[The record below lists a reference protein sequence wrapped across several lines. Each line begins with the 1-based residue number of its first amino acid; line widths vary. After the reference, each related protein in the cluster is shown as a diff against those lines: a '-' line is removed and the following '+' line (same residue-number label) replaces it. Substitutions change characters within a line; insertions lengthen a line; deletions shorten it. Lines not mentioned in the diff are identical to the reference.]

1 MDYESLPNN
10 IYYDA
15 NIINADQSG
24 TKPAPQLQFQD
35 IRSTPILSYPEHYE
49 LSVVRFNLQSSNS
62 LPIWIPNIQF
72 GQGLDY
78 DPNLTTYSFT
88 LTYDFEGSNYTSG
101 QTYVIYIPSDF
112 SVQIPTKILNTED
125 LHTPYYYVKSFN
137 TIVEMLNNALAE
149 AFQRLNNSANY
160 FGVNLPSQNPPFFE
174 WNSDTSKFILNA
186 DTMAYDGKTSNY
198 INIYANTALYTLMSG
213 FRADY
218 YGYNIVEGKNYR
230 FKIQSDLGLNV
241 FVINDTYSTLQL
253 NQEYSSGSLFSPISS
268 IVFTT
273 TMLPVLP
280 SNSTKPQIFNGQ
292 DTDLINSGNNNN
304 IVSLITDFEVQ
315 DNNGYGFCSQ
325 ISYIPT
331 AEYRF
336 ISMNSGNQKI
346 TNIDINIFFRDQY
359 SHLHPMYLMPGCKC
373 DIKILFRKKKL

>member
-1 MDYESLPNN
+1 
-10 IYYDA
+10 
-15 NIINADQSG
+15 
-24 TKPAPQLQFQD
+24 
-35 IRSTPILSYPEHYE
+35 
-49 LSVVRFNLQSSNS
+49 
-62 LPIWIPNIQF
+62 
-72 GQGLDY
+72 
-78 DPNLTTYSFT
+78 
-88 LTYDFEGSNYTSG
+88 
-101 QTYVIYIPSDF
+101 
-112 SVQIPTKILNTED
+112 
-125 LHTPYYYVKSFN
+125 
-137 TIVEMLNNALAE
+137 
-149 AFQRLNNSANY
+149 
-160 FGVNLPSQNPPFFE
+160 
-174 WNSDTSKFILNA
+174 
-186 DTMAYDGKTSNY
+186 
-198 INIYANTALYTLMSG
+198 MSG

-304 IVSLITDFEVQ
+304 IVSMITDFEVQ
-315 DNNGYGFCSQ
+315 DNDGYGFCSQ
-325 ISYIPT
+325 LSYVPT